1 MINDNK
7 YLALNECFQNNL
19 ILVVLYIKNIKLL
32 KEP

>member
-7 YLALNECFQNNL
+7 YLALNECFQNNF
-19 ILVVLYIKNIKLL
+19 ILVVLYIKNITLL